1 MPLFE
6 DGLTSASAPANGKVN
21 VFAISSTDATS
32 ATEPTEKPKSNR
44 QLKEERKRAEWA
56 KRIAEGRFSTAK
68 PEKPAKSEEPT
79 PVPTTDSKPTTDK
92 KGKKDQGK
100 KGEKRKATTELPKNN
115 EDLEL
120 LRKQREEARA
130 ALGSGGP
137 VKKRKTEE
145 KGNKDQFPLL
155 NGVPAPKVVAATTT
169 TTTKP
174 TAAAT
179 AINEDDDGE
188 ERGNSKPQDGM
199 LKAQA
204 AKLRKQRETL
214 PIWAHQEPLRQ
225 CLRDRDVL
233 VMVGQT
239 GSGKSTQ
246 IGQFFATEPWMKK
259 RTVTTPSG
267 KEIKVGGCIAITQP
281 RRVAAIN
288 LAKRVAQ
295 EMGVRLGE
303 EVGYSVRFDNKSSH
317 KTKIKFLTD
326 GMLLQEMLADP
337 LLKKYSCVVV
347 DEAHERTVG
356 TDLAMGFLRGLVYG
370 ERRGSLKAVIMSA
383 TLGVQEMAQ
392 FFEEHRGAN
401 MLPPPEEEKPIG
413 TIINSESSTVDVIP
427 YFGSVALF
435 QVPGRQYPVDIHHTA
450 HPMQDYLEAALKT
463 VYQIHMS
470 EPCPGDVLV
479 FLTGQDEIISL
490 QKSIEEYA
498 LTLDSKM
505 PKVWVLPLYAALPLP
520 QQNRVFEPTPIRTRK
535 IILATNIAE
544 TSITVSGVR
553 HVVDCGKAKLK
564 QYRPKL
570 GLESLLITPISRSSA
585 MQRSGRAGREAPGK
599 CFRLYTEEDFAALKE
614 STKPEILRTDVANAI
629 LILKARGCDD
639 VVNFDYLSPP
649 KLESLQKA
657 LEQLYSLG
665 ALDNKGKITNLGH
678 QMAKLPL
685 SPPLARVLIAAGEP
699 ELDCLSEVVDVIAA
713 LNTDNLFPMLLNDE
727 QREAMEEARKAFHRS
742 EGDHIMLLEVVRAY
756 ESYVADKIADKKHWC
771 EQHFVSHRAMQS
783 LLDVRKQ
790 LRQYCSSMKGVTA
803 ETWEHKGEQISPDMA
818 ERVLKAFLRGY
829 FHQTARAGPDG
840 GYLTVLGHQNVTIHP
855 ASILFGQRREAIM
868 YFEYVFTTKPFARWC
883 SAVQLDWVA
892 DASPMYLRGG
902 V

>member
-1 MPLFE
+1 MPLFD
-6 DGLTSASAPANGKVN
+6 DGLTSASTPADGKVN
-21 VFAISSTDATS
+21 VFAIHSTAATS
-32 ATEPTEKPKSNR
+32 SITAEPATEPTEKPKSNR

-56 KRIAEGRFSTAK
+56 KRIAEGRFDTTK

-79 PVPTTDSKPTTDK
+79 PASTKDSKSAADK

-100 KGEKRKATTELPKNN
+100 KGEKRKATSEPPKDNEELA
-115 EDLEL
+115 L

-137 VKKRKTEE
+137 VKKMKTEE
-145 KGNKDQFPLL
+145 KGNKHQFPLL
-155 NGVPAPKVVAATTT
+155 NGVPALKVVTATATTT
-169 TTTKP
+169 AKP
-174 TAAAT
+174 AAAAT
-179 AINEDDDGE
+179 ITNEDDGE
-188 ERGNSKPQDGM
+188 EEQGHRKPQDGM

-246 IGQFFATEPWMKK
+246 IGQFFATEPWTKK

-317 KTKIKFLTD
+317 KTRIKFLTD

-370 ERRGSLKAVIMSA
+370 ERRGSLKVVIMSA

-401 MLPPPEEEKPIG
+401 LLPPPEEVIEDKPEAETPEVETAEEAKEEATAGGPVDDAEGKKKKKKKKNKGGYNPEDLLKERSPVVQQIPSLDEEKPIG

-463 VYQIHMS
+463 VFQIHVS

-479 FLTGQDEIISL
+479 FLTGQDEIVSL

-498 LTLDSKM
+498 LTLDTKM
-505 PKVWVLPLYAALPLP
+505 PKVCH
-520 QQNRVFEPTPIRTRK
+520 FH
-535 IILATNIAE
+535 
-544 TSITVSGVR
+544 SIFTFPEYMLTISGLGSPSLR
-553 HVVDCGKAKLK
+553 
-564 QYRPKL
+564 RP
-570 GLESLLITPISRSSA
+570 SPA
-585 MQRSGRAGREAPGK
+585 
-599 CFRLYTEEDFAALKE
+599 
-614 STKPEILRTDVANAI
+614 STKPSFRTHPHPNPQNHPLHQYRRDLHHRLRRP
-629 LILKARGCDD
+629 ARYRLRQSKTKTIPSQARPR
-639 VVNFDYLSPP
+639 VPFNHP
-649 KLESLQKA
+649 
-657 LEQLYSLG
+657 
-665 ALDNKGKITNLGH
+665 H
-678 QMAKLPL
+678 LPL
-685 SPPLARVLIAAGEP
+685 LRN
-699 ELDCLSEVVDVIAA
+699 AA
-713 LNTDNLFPMLLNDE
+713 LWTCRP
-727 QREAMEEARKAFHRS
+727 
-742 EGDHIMLLEVVRAY
+742 
-756 ESYVADKIADKKHWC
+756 
-771 EQHFVSHRAMQS
+771 
-783 LLDVRKQ
+783 
-790 LRQYCSSMKGVTA
+790 
-803 ETWEHKGEQISPDMA
+803 
-818 ERVLKAFLRGY
+818 
-829 FHQTARAGPDG
+829 
-840 GYLTVLGHQNVTIHP
+840 
-855 ASILFGQRREAIM
+855 
-868 YFEYVFTTKPFARWC
+868 
-883 SAVQLDWVA
+883 
-892 DASPMYLRGG
+892 
-902 V
+902 